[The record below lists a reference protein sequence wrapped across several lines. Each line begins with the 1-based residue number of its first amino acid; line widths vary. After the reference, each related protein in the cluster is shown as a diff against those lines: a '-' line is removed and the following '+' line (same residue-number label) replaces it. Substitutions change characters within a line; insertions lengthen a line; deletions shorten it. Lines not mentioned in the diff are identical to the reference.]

1 MIGMGVKLFNFI
13 SETSLQLNELH
24 LYKLMRLWS
33 LRLSVRTPG
42 FQPGKRGSIP
52 LGTTSFYKVE
62 WDMFAQLID
71 AQKVSDKVSIGI
83 SALCLLHCLLFPS
96 LMVVLSSFIS
106 VSLNS
111 ELIHYMLL
119 FLVVPVSSF
128 ALIVGL
134 NNHKNSF
141 IFFIGLSGLA
151 ILVSAL
157 FIELPIKTISGEI
170 LLTIIGSLLI
180 TFSHYKNYKLCDH
193 LECDCHE

>member
-1 MIGMGVKLFNFI
+1 MIGMGIKLFNFI

-96 LMVVLSSFIS
+96 FMVLLSSFIS

-119 FLVVPVSSF
+119 FFVVPVSSF

>member
-1 MIGMGVKLFNFI
+1 MIGKEIKLFNFI

-96 LMVVLSSFIS
+96 FMVLLSSFIS

-141 IFFIGLSGLA
+141 IFFIGLLGLA

-157 FIELPIKTISGEI
+157 LIELPITIISGEI
-170 LLTIIGSLLI
+170 LLTIIGSILI
-180 TFSHYKNYKLCDH
+180 TSSHYKNYKLCDH

>member
-1 MIGMGVKLFNFI
+1 MIGMGIKLFNFI

-96 LMVVLSSFIS
+96 LMVLLSSFIS

-141 IFFIGLSGLA
+141 IFFIGLLGLA

-157 FIELPIKTISGEI
+157 LIELPITIISGEI
-170 LLTIIGSLLI
+170 LLTIIGSILI

>member
-1 MIGMGVKLFNFI
+1 
-13 SETSLQLNELH
+13 
-24 LYKLMRLWS
+24 
-33 LRLSVRTPG
+33 
-42 FQPGKRGSIP
+42 
-52 LGTTSFYKVE
+52 
-62 WDMFAQLID
+62 MFAQLID

-96 LMVVLSSFIS
+96 LMVLLSSFIS

-141 IFFIGLSGLA
+141 ILNNLKH
-151 ILVSAL
+151 L
-157 FIELPIKTISGEI
+157 
-170 LLTIIGSLLI
+170 
-180 TFSHYKNYKLCDH
+180 KN
-193 LECDCHE
+193 

>member
-1 MIGMGVKLFNFI
+1 MK
-13 SETSLQLNELH
+13 
-24 LYKLMRLWS
+24 LWS

-62 WDMFAQLID
+62 WDMFAQLIY

-96 LMVVLSSFIS
+96 FMILLSSFIS

-157 FIELPIKTISGEI
+157 FIELSIKTISGEI
-170 LLTIIGSLLI
+170 LLTIIGSILI

>member
-1 MIGMGVKLFNFI
+1 MIGKEIKLFNFI

-96 LMVVLSSFIS
+96 FMVLLSSFIS

-119 FLVVPVSSF
+119 LLVVPVSSF

-141 IFFIGLSGLA
+141 IFFIGLLGLA

-157 FIELPIKTISGEI
+157 LIELPITIISGEI
-170 LLTIIGSLLI
+170 LLTIIGSILI

>member
-1 MIGMGVKLFNFI
+1 MIGKGIKLFNFI

-24 LYKLMRLWS
+24 LYKLMKLWS

-62 WDMFAQLID
+62 WDMFAQLIY

-96 LMVVLSSFIS
+96 FMILLSSFIS

-157 FIELPIKTISGEI
+157 FIELSIKTISGEI
-170 LLTIIGSLLI
+170 LLTIIGSILI

>member
-1 MIGMGVKLFNFI
+1 
-13 SETSLQLNELH
+13 
-24 LYKLMRLWS
+24 MRLWS

-83 SALCLLHCLLFPS
+83 SALCLLQCLLFPS
-96 LMVVLSSFIS
+96 FMVLLSSFIS

-141 IFFIGLSGLA
+141 IFFIGLLGLA

-157 FIELPIKTISGEI
+157 LIELPITIISGEI
-170 LLTIIGSLLI
+170 LLTIIGSILI

>member
-1 MIGMGVKLFNFI
+1 MIGMGIKLFNFI

-24 LYKLMRLWS
+24 LYKLIRLWS

-96 LMVVLSSFIS
+96 LMVLLSSFIS

-134 NNHKNSF
+134 NNHKKSF

>member
-1 MIGMGVKLFNFI
+1 MIGKEIKLFNFI

-24 LYKLMRLWS
+24 LYKLMKLWS

-96 LMVVLSSFIS
+96 FMVLLSSFIS

-141 IFFIGLSGLA
+141 IFFIGLLGLA

-157 FIELPIKTISGEI
+157 LIELPITIISGEI
-170 LLTIIGSLLI
+170 LLTIIGSILI

>member
-24 LYKLMRLWS
+24 LYKLIRLWS

-96 LMVVLSSFIS
+96 FMVLLSSFIS

>member
-1 MIGMGVKLFNFI
+1 MIGMGIKLFNFI

-52 LGTTSFYKVE
+52 LGTTSFYKVQ

-96 LMVVLSSFIS
+96 FMILLSSFIS

-157 FIELPIKTISGEI
+157 FIELSIKTISGEI
-170 LLTIIGSLLI
+170 LLTIIGSILI
-180 TFSHYKNYKLCDH
+180 TFSHYKNYKFCDH

>member
-24 LYKLMRLWS
+24 LYKLIRLWS

>member
-1 MIGMGVKLFNFI
+1 MIGMGIKLFNFI

-62 WDMFAQLID
+62 WDMFAQLIY

-96 LMVVLSSFIS
+96 FMILLSSFIS

-157 FIELPIKTISGEI
+157 FIELSIKTISGEI

>member
-24 LYKLMRLWS
+24 LYKLIRLWS

-96 LMVVLSSFIS
+96 LMVLLSSFIS

>member
-1 MIGMGVKLFNFI
+1 MIGKEIKLFNFI

-96 LMVVLSSFIS
+96 LMVLLSSFIS

-170 LLTIIGSLLI
+170 LFTIIGSLLI

>member
-1 MIGMGVKLFNFI
+1 MTSISTLSELITPPLELHSIYTQPKLLANSFASLNV
-13 SETSLQLNELH
+13 TSLSWTKSN
-24 LYKLMRLWS
+24 
-33 LRLSVRTPG
+33 
-42 FQPGKRGSIP
+42 
-52 LGTTSFYKVE
+52 
-62 WDMFAQLID
+62 
-71 AQKVSDKVSIGI
+71 
-83 SALCLLHCLLFPS
+83 LLPTK
-96 LMVVLSSFIS
+96 
-106 VSLNS
+106 
-111 ELIHYMLL
+111 IHYMLL

>member
-1 MIGMGVKLFNFI
+1 MIGKEIKLFNFI

-96 LMVVLSSFIS
+96 LMVLLSSFIS

>member
-1 MIGMGVKLFNFI
+1 MIGKEIKLFNFI

-96 LMVVLSSFIS
+96 FMVLLSSFIS

-141 IFFIGLSGLA
+141 IFFIGLLGLA

-157 FIELPIKTISGEI
+157 LIELPITIISGEI
-170 LLTIIGSLLI
+170 LLTIIGSILI

>member
-1 MIGMGVKLFNFI
+1 MIGMGIKLFNFI

-96 LMVVLSSFIS
+96 FMVLLSSFIS

-141 IFFIGLSGLA
+141 IFFIGLSGLV

>member
-1 MIGMGVKLFNFI
+1 MIGMGIKLFNFI

-96 LMVVLSSFIS
+96 FMVLLSSFIS

-141 IFFIGLSGLA
+141 IFFIGLLGLV

-157 FIELPIKTISGEI
+157 LIELPITIISGEI
-170 LLTIIGSLLI
+170 LLTIIGSILI
-180 TFSHYKNYKLCDH
+180 TSSHYKNYKLCDH

>member
-1 MIGMGVKLFNFI
+1 MIGMGIKLFNFI

-62 WDMFAQLID
+62 WDMFAQLIY

-96 LMVVLSSFIS
+96 FMILLSSFIS

-157 FIELPIKTISGEI
+157 FIELSIKTISGEI
-170 LLTIIGSLLI
+170 LLTIIGSILI

>member
-119 FLVVPVSSF
+119 FFVVPVSSF

>member
-1 MIGMGVKLFNFI
+1 MLFNFI

-24 LYKLMRLWS
+24 LYKLMKLWS

-62 WDMFAQLID
+62 WDMFSQLIY

-83 SALCLLHCLLFPS
+83 SALCLLHSLLFPS
-96 LMVVLSSFIS
+96 FMILLSSFIS

-157 FIELPIKTISGEI
+157 FIELSIKTISGEI

-180 TFSHYKNYKLCDH
+180 TFSHYKNYKVCDH

>member
-1 MIGMGVKLFNFI
+1 MIGKEIKLFNFI

-96 LMVVLSSFIS
+96 FMVLLSSFIS

-141 IFFIGLSGLA
+141 IFFIGLLGLV

-157 FIELPIKTISGEI
+157 LIELPITIISGEI
-170 LLTIIGSLLI
+170 LLTIIGSILI

>member
-1 MIGMGVKLFNFI
+1 MIGMGIKLFNFI

-96 LMVVLSSFIS
+96 FMVLLSSFIS

-141 IFFIGLSGLA
+141 IFFIGLLGLA

-157 FIELPIKTISGEI
+157 LIELPITIISGEI
-170 LLTIIGSLLI
+170 LLTIIGSILI

>member
-24 LYKLMRLWS
+24 LYKLIRLWS

-96 LMVVLSSFIS
+96 FTVLLSSFIS

>member
-42 FQPGKRGSIP
+42 FQPGKRGSSP

>member
-1 MIGMGVKLFNFI
+1 MIGMGIKLFNFI

-96 LMVVLSSFIS
+96 FMVLLSSFIS

-141 IFFIGLSGLA
+141 IFFIGLLGLA

-157 FIELPIKTISGEI
+157 LIELPITIISGEI
-170 LLTIIGSLLI
+170 LLTIIGSILI
-180 TFSHYKNYKLCDH
+180 TSSHYKNYKLCDH

>member
-1 MIGMGVKLFNFI
+1 MIGKGIKLFNFI

-96 LMVVLSSFIS
+96 FMILLSSFIS

-119 FLVVPVSSF
+119 FLVVPVRSF

-170 LLTIIGSLLI
+170 LLTIIGSILI

>member
-1 MIGMGVKLFNFI
+1 MIGMGIKLFNFI

-24 LYKLMRLWS
+24 LYKLMKLWS

-52 LGTTSFYKVE
+52 LGTTSFYKVQ

-96 LMVVLSSFIS
+96 FMILLSSFIS

-157 FIELPIKTISGEI
+157 FIELSIKTISGEI
-170 LLTIIGSLLI
+170 LLTIIGSILI

>member
-1 MIGMGVKLFNFI
+1 MIGMGIKLFNFI

-96 LMVVLSSFIS
+96 FMILLSSFIS